1 MNNTIYLI
9 LMSFLLILT
18 LVALLCLY
26 CICCYELNKSK
37 NEILE
42 HIEYKN
48 SLKKE
53 II

>member
-18 LVALLCLY
+18 LVALLSLY
-26 CICCYELNKSK
+26 CIYCYECNKST
-37 NEILE
+37 NEILQ